1 MQQQQKQAEPEM
13 QEDQPEVD
21 QEYPKTKFREI
32 ELDDYDDDRDSLEKA
47 QLSSSEEE
55 EFTHRNIQIT
65 STNRIVK
72 KPSKSPPKPK
82 KRLIKEEMP
91 LKKSAIRSP
100 PLRFKSKASKSSD
113 ENSEKKKNKKEKKEK
128 KKEKKEKKK
137 SKKEKKS
144 KKNQN
149 NSSSENDGKD
159 GGKVD
164 EDDLF
169 KYFENMDNEN
179 QFHGKNIDKEDILL
193 EQMKKKNDK
202 LVKRQQEIEKD
213 RKLHS

>member
-1 MQQQQKQAEPEM
+1 MVKLQYVIKKSCEIANFLFFRPTLM
-13 QEDQPEVD
+13 SRLGGKVPSED
-21 QEYPKTKFREI
+21 EY
-32 ELDDYDDDRDSLEKA
+32 
-47 QLSSSEEE
+47 SEEE
-55 EFTHRNIQIT
+55 EDLAT
-65 STNRIVK
+65 S
-72 KPSKSPPKPK
+72 
-82 KRLIKEEMP
+82 
-91 LKKSAIRSP
+91 

>member
-1 MQQQQKQAEPEM
+1 MVKLQYVIKKSCKIANFLFFRPTLM
-13 QEDQPEVD
+13 SRLGGKVPSED
-21 QEYPKTKFREI
+21 EY
-32 ELDDYDDDRDSLEKA
+32 
-47 QLSSSEEE
+47 SEEE
-55 EFTHRNIQIT
+55 EDLAT
-65 STNRIVK
+65 S
-72 KPSKSPPKPK
+72 
-82 KRLIKEEMP
+82 
-91 LKKSAIRSP
+91 

-179 QFHGKNIDKEDILL
+179 VIDKEDILL

>member
-1 MQQQQKQAEPEM
+1 MSRLGGKVPS
-13 QEDQPEVD
+13 ED
-21 QEYPKTKFREI
+21 EY
-32 ELDDYDDDRDSLEKA
+32 
-47 QLSSSEEE
+47 SEEE
-55 EFTHRNIQIT
+55 EDLAT
-65 STNRIVK
+65 S
-72 KPSKSPPKPK
+72 
-82 KRLIKEEMP
+82 
-91 LKKSAIRSP
+91 

-144 KKNQN
+144 KKQN
-149 NSSSENDGKD
+149 NSSSENEKD
-159 GGKVD
+159 GGGAGAGGGVD

-179 QFHGKNIDKEDILL
+179 VIDKEDILL

>member
-1 MQQQQKQAEPEM
+1 MGA
-13 QEDQPEVD
+13 
-21 QEYPKTKFREI
+21 T
-32 ELDDYDDDRDSLEKA
+32 
-47 QLSSSEEE
+47 
-55 EFTHRNIQIT
+55 
-65 STNRIVK
+65 
-72 KPSKSPPKPK
+72 
-82 KRLIKEEMP
+82 
-91 LKKSAIRSP
+91 SP

-149 NSSSENDGKD
+149 ISSSEND
-159 GGKVD
+159 GKVD

>member
-1 MQQQQKQAEPEM
+1 MSRLGGKVPS
-13 QEDQPEVD
+13 ED
-21 QEYPKTKFREI
+21 EY
-32 ELDDYDDDRDSLEKA
+32 
-47 QLSSSEEE
+47 SEEE
-55 EFTHRNIQIT
+55 EDLAT
-65 STNRIVK
+65 S
-72 KPSKSPPKPK
+72 
-82 KRLIKEEMP
+82 
-91 LKKSAIRSP
+91 

-113 ENSEKKKNKKEKKEK
+113 ENSEKKKN
-128 KKEKKEKKK
+128 KKEKKK